1 MLKSIST
8 RFFYT
13 TSILLLC
20 GIAVMGS
27 MQLYLSTQV
36 FRQERISSLENTI
49 NITLD
54 ILHEYE
60 MGESVAET
68 VESAVSVTQDLILTA
83 NATENLLIVTDSDG
97 KILMCNDQRMT
108 QKHMGRDIPA
118 RMLNEVFTTGYAA
131 GIGSFYDFFDNAYYY
146 AGKPIYSNTNVLV
159 GYMFAM
165 SDASMLLEYM
175 SSMFS
180 MFILSAGLMLVV
192 SSVLSIWLTAR
203 MTTPL
208 RNITHAAKKFG
219 EGNFSVRVAVK
230 GDDEVMQLAQ
240 SFNTMAD
247 SLEQFDDARSS
258 FMGNIAHELRTPMTT
273 IKGFVDGMLDG
284 TIPPESSEHYLKI
297 VSEEAGRLTRL
308 IKNMLDITK
317 LETNEYSVN
326 AQYYDIWENI
336 TGVVFAAGERIANE
350 GITLK
355 GFTPV
360 RTLVYADSDLVYQV
374 IYNLFDNA
382 LKFCEGSKEIEFFVI
397 PDKTSVTIRIRNTGE
412 GIAPEALP
420 YVFERFYKED
430 KSRGLNTM
438 GSGLGLHICKVLVNM
453 SGGKIWAE
461 SNYGEDCTFSFT
473 LPRVEK
479 ELNKANSNAAKRG
492 GASAT
497 SGTKQLPYVSANG
510 KEVSEEQ

>member
-20 GIAVMGS
+20 GIAIMGT
-27 MQLYLSTQV
+27 MQLYLSTQ
-36 FRQERISSLENTI
+36 FFGQERNESLENTI
-49 NITLD
+49 DITIQTLS
-54 ILHEYE
+54 EYE
-60 MGESVAET
+60 LGDSVGN
-68 VESAVSVTQDLILTA
+68 SIQNAVSVTQDLMLIGDSTQ
-83 NATENLLIVTDSDG
+83 NLIIITDTNG
-97 KILMCNDQRMT
+97 QVLMCNDHTMT
-108 QKHMGRDIPA
+108 QAHMGRDIPR
-118 RMLNEVFTTGYAA
+118 RMLTEVLNDGYAK

-146 AGKPIYSNTNVLV
+146 AGKPIYSNSDVLL
-159 GYMFAM
+159 GYMFAL
-165 SDASMLLEYM
+165 SDATLLLTYT
-175 SSMFS
+175 SSMAG

-208 RNITHAAKKFG
+208 KNIAQAAKKFG
-219 EGNFSVRVAVK
+219 EGDFSVRVTVK
-230 GDDEVMQLAQ
+230 GDDEVIQLSQ

-247 SLEQFDDARSS
+247 SLEQFDVSRSS

-284 TIPPESSEHYLKI
+284 TIPPESNEHYLKI

-317 LETNEYSVN
+317 LESNEYNIN

-360 RTLVYADSDLVYQV
+360 RTLVFADSDLAYQV

-382 LKFCEGSKEIEFFVI
+382 VKFCSGSKEIEFFVI
-397 PDKTSVTIRIRNTGE
+397 PEKTSVTIRIRNTGE

-453 SGGKIWAE
+453 SGGQIWVD
-461 SNYGEDCTFSFT
+461 SNYGKDCTFSFT
-473 LPRVEK
+473 LPRVEPNLGTGK
-479 ELNKANSNAAKRG
+479 EKTTVYKS
-492 GASAT
+492 T
-497 SGTKQLPYVSANG
+497 GTKQLPYLNVNG
-510 KEVSEEQ
+510 KEVDFDS